1 MTRGVLWRAAR
12 EWRKCHV
19 CRRSHEGAGSQATQS
34 LLDEIAREHKRKDR
48 EKLVELRKKIR
59 DAVGGRKL
67 AIRAVVDQCRQQR
80 RRLKED
86 AKKMRAILRQEIER
100 ERAEAQAACKARKA
114 EARAAGISAAE
125 QAEEEFRAERQLQ
138 RELRRI
144 EGRMRAREKGTTT
157 AAERRQ
163 ESDDE
168 VIGNIP
174 REWVALFERVKRS
187 IKGSPHR
194 SRTEEFIE
202 WVESHPQDLVEAQE
216 ELSRREIAK
225 LLREERALAQA
236 MRSPRRYKPTAEE
249 LASIPF

>member
-1 MTRGVLWRAAR
+1 
-12 EWRKCHV
+12 
-19 CRRSHEGAGSQATQS
+19 
-34 LLDEIAREHKRKDR
+34 
-48 EKLVELRKKIR
+48 
-59 DAVGGRKL
+59 
-67 AIRAVVDQCRQQR
+67 
-80 RRLKED
+80 
-86 AKKMRAILRQEIER
+86 MRAILRQEIER